1 MTILEPLPSEISPE
15 DIVISSPE
23 ELNPE
28 TVAKILEKY
37 PADTIII
44 AIDDENPLQ
53 NVTMP
58 NEPIFIPQTDNITEI
73 VDDLNEKLKEVPYE
87 NVVLL
92 TPDDTNKTEVIQ
104 TVEKIQ
110 EGLKFHFK
118 NQEIIGIELNFY

>member
-1 MTILEPLPSEISPE
+1 MEPLPSEISPK
-15 DIVISSPE
+15 DIVISSPQ

-28 TVAKILEKY
+28 TVTEILEKY
-37 PADTIII
+37 PVDTIII

-58 NEPIFIPQTDNITEI
+58 NDPIFIPQTENITEI

-110 EGLKFHFK
+110 EGLKFYCQ

>member
-1 MTILEPLPSEISPE
+1 MEPLPSEISPK
-15 DIVISSPE
+15 DIVISSPQ

-28 TVAKILEKY
+28 TVTRILEKY

-58 NEPIFIPQTDNITEI
+58 NDPIFIPQTENITEI

-110 EGLKFHFK
+110 EGLKFYCQ

>member
-1 MTILEPLPSEISPE
+1 MEPLPSEISPE

-53 NVTMP
+53 NLTMP

>member
-1 MTILEPLPSEISPE
+1 MEPLPSEISPE

>member
-53 NVTMP
+53 NLTMP

-87 NVVLL
+87 NVVLV

>member
-1 MTILEPLPSEISPE
+1 MEPLPSEISPE

-23 ELNPE
+23 KLNPE
-28 TVAKILEKY
+28 TLSEILEKY
-37 PADTIII
+37 PVDTIII

-58 NEPIFIPQTDNITEI
+58 NEPIFIPQTDYITEI
-73 VDDLNEKLKEVPYE
+73 VNDLNEKLKEVPYE

-110 EGLKFHFK
+110 EGL
-118 NQEIIGIELNFY
+118 